1 MKLWLGLGLLGAGMF
16 AVFYYSG
23 AFYSASAECEKTMAE
38 MKECTTMAEVLAVAE
53 PHKVSIYENF
63 PYTLSSGA
71 TVDDWKPGPEIDF
84 KRATIEQQ
92 VKDGTLAGGLAF
104 IYIYSNADSFEVKF
118 DATGNVVY
126 VQEQEGIR
134 GMPGN

>member
-1 MKLWLGLGLLGAGMF
+1 MKLLLGLGLLGAGMF

>member
-1 MKLWLGLGLLGAGMF
+1 MRIFPTRSPAARRL
-16 AVFYYSG
+16 
-23 AFYSASAECEKTMAE
+23 
-38 MKECTTMAEVLAVAE
+38 TTGSRV
-53 PHKVSIYENF
+53 
-63 PYTLSSGA
+63 
-71 TVDDWKPGPEIDF
+71 PEIDF

-104 IYIYSNADSFEVKF
+104 IYIYSNADSFEVKL

>member
-1 MKLWLGLGLLGAGMF
+1 MKLLLGLGLLGAGMF

-23 AFYSASAECEKTMAE
+23 AFYSASAECEKTMAK
-38 MKECTTMAEVLAVAE
+38 MQDCTTMAEVLAVAE

>member
-1 MKLWLGLGLLGAGMF
+1 MKLLLGLGLLGAGMF

-38 MKECTTMAEVLAVAE
+38 MQECTTMAEVLAVAE

-104 IYIYSNADSFEVKF
+104 IYIYSNADSFEVKL

>member
-1 MKLWLGLGLLGAGMF
+1 MKLLLGLGLLGAGMF

-23 AFYSASAECEKTMAE
+23 AFYSASGECEKTMAK
-38 MKECTTMAEVLAVAE
+38 MQECATMAEVLAVAE
-53 PHKVSIYENF
+53 PHKVSIYENY

>member
-1 MKLWLGLGLLGAGMF
+1 MKLLLGLGLLGAGMF

-23 AFYSASAECEKTMAE
+23 AFYSASGECEKTMAK
-38 MKECTTMAEVLAVAE
+38 MQDCTTMAEVLAVAE